1 MSTSKNQPNPYENL
15 TNFYELYNEAIKFL
29 FNLTKKQKKSDLRYK
44 VEKLKEQFEYVMK
57 SKYEKDF
64 SEIEDSEILKDI
76 INDKNIKANTNIKN
90 NKNRF
95 NFRRKDVFLTYS
107 KADNEPDIK
116 QIFKELKDLDKDKD
130 RPDKICNN
138 IELFFLVKELH
149 EDGVPHFHVY
159 MKFFEALDR
168 SDYTL
173 FNIPSLKSP
182 KIVYVHNKRK
192 VIRYMAKHLKTEED
206 WKENSIQY
214 NMDAKF
220 YIETNAYMLSE
231 LAYKMI
237 KKQITPTQAI
247 TESPNLIYKA
257 DSLYRN
263 YNIYHFEKHMEENP
277 GKDLIDISIGKKE
290 LNPLKFKFDKTK
302 KKNENPQF
310 WICGNT
316 NSGKTY
322 VTDMLE
328 QNGYNGYMPSMDEE
342 NWEGYNDKYINYIE
356 FEEFKGEKT
365 IRFLN
370 RLLEGTKMP
379 LKVKG
384 RDRVIK
390 NKNIPVFIKSNY
402 LPHEAYSKVD
412 HNTINLLLQR
422 IYVIYLDKNKK
433 AHLIWNPKTDTFKN
447 DYNFELNCLNNEQM
461 EEYIKCKE
469 SKLPFIFKNKQ
480 FNENY
485 INPNDYIPKPKT
497 TKKCINCNK
506 IHTNNINLCLSCKE
520 KEKSKEKQKNNNC
533 NICNIELVNGN
544 CFNCLTKDFN
554 NKLNQDINN
563 ETKKEKTNPNSIPI
577 SSQQK
582 SLPPDID
589 LSNISMK
596 FSI

>member
-1 MSTSKNQPNPYENL
+1 MEKTDNPYSKY
-15 TNFYELYNEAIKFL
+15 TTIPELYNQAIQFL
-29 FNLTKKQKKSDLRYK
+29 FNLTKNKSKLKKN
-44 VEKLKEQFEYVMK
+44 VQQLKEQFEFVIN
-57 SKYEKDF
+57 SKFNKDF
-64 SEIEDSEILKDI
+64 SDVEDSEILKDI
-76 INDKNIKANTNIKN
+76 LNDKKIKANTDIKN
-90 NKNRF
+90 SKNRF

-116 QIFKELKDLDKDKD
+116 QIFKELKNLDKDND

-138 IELFFLVKELH
+138 IELLFLVKELH

-173 FNIPSLKSP
+173 FNVPSLKSP
-182 KIVYVHNKRK
+182 KIVYVHNNRK

-247 TESPNLIYKA
+247 TESPNLLYKA

-277 GKDLIDISIGKKE
+277 GKELTDISIGHE
-290 LNPLKFKFDKTK
+290 DFNPLKFKFDKTK

-328 QNGYNGYMPSMDEE
+328 QKGYNGYMPSMDEE
-342 NWEGYNDKYINYIE
+342 NWDGYNDKYINYIE
-356 FEEFKGEKT
+356 FEEYKGEKT

-390 NKNIPVFIKSNY
+390 NKNIPIFIKSNY

-412 HNTINLLLQR
+412 ENTINLLLQR
-422 IYVIYLDKNKK
+422 IYIIYLDKNKK
-433 AHLIWNPKTDTFKN
+433 AHLIWNPKTDIFKK
-447 DYNFELNCLNNEQM
+447 DYNFELCCLNDEQM
-461 EEYIKCKE
+461 EHYIKSKE
-469 SKLPFIFKNKQ
+469 SKIPFMFKTKQ
-480 FNENY
+480 FNDNY
-485 INPNDYIPKPKT
+485 ISPNDYIPKPKKIKTCIICTKTHT
-497 TKKCINCNK
+497 TEID
-506 IHTNNINLCLSCKE
+506 ICLICKE
-520 KEKSKEKQKNNNC
+520 KELNKNKKNKPKINPIKHNPIPSSSNSPPPQNNNMC
-533 NICNIELVNGN
+533 NICKIPLINGICLN
-544 CFNCLTKDFN
+544 CHVK
-554 NKLNQDINN
+554 KLGTFTF
-563 ETKKEKTNPNSIPI
+563 EKKT
-577 SSQQK
+577 
-582 SLPPDID
+582 
-589 LSNISMK
+589 
-596 FSI
+596 